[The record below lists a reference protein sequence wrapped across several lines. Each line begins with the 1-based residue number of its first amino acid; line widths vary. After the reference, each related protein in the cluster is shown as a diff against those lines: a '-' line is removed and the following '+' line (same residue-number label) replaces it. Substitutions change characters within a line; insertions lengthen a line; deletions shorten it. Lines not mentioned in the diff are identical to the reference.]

1 MKPILQYVFETI
13 IVLWVLSRTTLR
25 IIKYIKA
32 KDWEAVS
39 VQSVLLILGII
50 LGAFLIWR

>member
-1 MKPILQYVFETI
+1 MIKTILTVLELAIILWAVHFPIK
-13 IVLWVLSRTTLR
+13 R